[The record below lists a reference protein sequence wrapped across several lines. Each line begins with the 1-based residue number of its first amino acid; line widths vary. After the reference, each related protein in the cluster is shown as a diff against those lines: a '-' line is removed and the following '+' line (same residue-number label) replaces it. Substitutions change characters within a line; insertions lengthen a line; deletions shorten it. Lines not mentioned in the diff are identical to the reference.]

1 MNLEGW
7 RIMATKASQRN
18 WMVNTNGVYWSI
30 LNGLYKQKAISNEH
44 ILQRGV
50 NVNGN
55 EEKILQLKLIHTY
68 SYEMKYRF

>member
-1 MNLEGW
+1 
-7 RIMATKASQRN
+7 MATNASQRN

-30 LNGLYKQKAISNEH
+30 LNGLYKQKEYEH

-55 EEKILQLKLIHTY
+55 KETILQLKLIHTPY
-68 SYEMKYRF
+68 I